1 MPRPLVVRS
10 RILKIVL
17 AALVGVPW
25 IPIAAALYA
34 WMR

>member
-1 MPRPLVVRS
+1 MAVSRGRIWKVV
-10 RILKIVL
+10 I

-34 WMR
+34 WMK